1 MVINMTDMNTGTLV
15 GMIFM
20 ALAVIGIIM
29 SVRNKKYNVLT
40 RKTKSIKDK
49 VVKKHENKPEK
60 DNTDID
66 ELLKDLERD
75 NENS

>member
-1 MVINMTDMNTGTLV
+1 MNTGTLV

-20 ALAVIGIIM
+20 ALAVIGIVM

-40 RKTKSIKDK
+40 RKTRSIKDK
-49 VVKKHENKPEK
+49 AVSLKKTEKSEPKK

-75 NENS
+75 DENS

>member
-1 MVINMTDMNTGTLV
+1 MTDMNTGTLV

-49 VVKKHENKPEK
+49 VVKKQENKPEK

-66 ELLKDLERD
+66 ELLKDLERA

>member
-1 MVINMTDMNTGTLV
+1 MTDMNTGTLV
-15 GMIFM
+15 GMFFM

-49 VVKKHENKPEK
+49 VVKKQENKPEK

>member
-1 MVINMTDMNTGTLV
+1 MTDMNTGTLV

-20 ALAVIGIIM
+20 ALAVIGIVM

-40 RKTKSIKDK
+40 RKTRSIKDK
-49 VVKKHENKPEK
+49 AVSLKKTEKSEPKK

-66 ELLKDLERD
+66 ELLKDLERGD
-75 NENS
+75 ENS

>member
-1 MVINMTDMNTGTLV
+1 
-15 GMIFM
+15 M
-20 ALAVIGIIM
+20 ALAVIGIVM

-40 RKTKSIKDK
+40 RKTRSIKDK
-49 VVKKHENKPEK
+49 AVSLKKTEKSEPKK

-75 NENS
+75 DENS

>member
-1 MVINMTDMNTGTLV
+1 MNTGTLV

-20 ALAVIGIIM
+20 ALAVIGIVM

-40 RKTKSIKDK
+40 RKTRSIKDK
-49 VVKKHENKPEK
+49 AVSLKKTEKSEPKK

-66 ELLKDLERD
+66 ELLKDLERGD
-75 NENS
+75 ENS